1 MLAVMSAANQLTDR
15 QRASILTGHY
25 AFRRREMVRHWM
37 LTERDLALVNERRRQ
52 HNRLGFAVQLCL
64 LRYPGWPLK
73 PGEMP
78 PSNLLECVA
87 EQLTVAPAEIR
98 EYSRRDRTRREHIQ
112 WLASTYG
119 FSGYFQPY
127 PQMLREHLRHEA
139 LATIPRGGR
148 G

>member
-37 LTERDLALVNERRRQ
+37 LTERDLALVNERRRH

-87 EQLTVAPAEIR
+87 EQLTVAPAEIV
-98 EYSRRDRTRREHIQ
+98 S
-112 WLASTYG
+112 
-119 FSGYFQPY
+119 
-127 PQMLREHLRHEA
+127 
-139 LATIPRGGR
+139 PRPLWRPAWGV
-148 G
+148 